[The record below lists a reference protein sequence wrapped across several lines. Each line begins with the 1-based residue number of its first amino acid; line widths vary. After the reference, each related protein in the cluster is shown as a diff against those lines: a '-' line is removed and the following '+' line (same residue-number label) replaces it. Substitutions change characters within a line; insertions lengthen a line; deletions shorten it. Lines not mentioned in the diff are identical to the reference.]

1 MKKVSL
7 KKSISLLLALV
18 MAISLAVPALAADK
32 NDANPGLIITGVV
45 E

>member
-18 MAISLAVPALAADK
+18 MAISLAVPALPQTK
-32 NDANPGLIITGVV
+32 MTQIRF
-45 E
+45 